1 MEMKRTK
8 NSRRPRSMPALMV
21 HSASGGVEIEVS
33 PMDSPTVPRAELN
46 SKIESLRLLGLVGLV
61 MTACAGGWALEG
73 SARVL
78 GWHDVERAGIRSCV
92 VFLEVRNDGPVRIT
106 RSTIS
111 FRVNAASRSYYR
123 TLVLDTH
130 LPSGGILYAESF
142 VGYVNPQESVRA
154 DGGVAL
160 IGCSSSENARRY
172 LLRLALAPSGGA
184 FRRYILPT
192 GMMPSG
198 TSVPRFMTPWTA
210 SSKKAP
216 TMTVPRPKAWAWR

>member
-1 MEMKRTK
+1 MTLC
-8 NSRRPRSMPALMV
+8 RRAIPGAGRA
-21 HSASGGVEIEVS
+21 SAWRVL
-33 PMDSPTVPRAELN
+33 TAR
-46 SKIESLRLLGLVGLV
+46 LRLRAISALAGLVLVGLV
-61 MTACAGGWALEG
+61 MNACAGGWAPEG

-111 FRVNAASRSYYR
+111 FRVYTASRSYYR

-142 VGYVNPQESVRA
+142 VEYANPQESAEA

-160 IGCSSSENARRY
+160 IGCYFE
-172 LLRLALAPSGGA
+172 
-184 FRRYILPT
+184 
-192 GMMPSG
+192 
-198 TSVPRFMTPWTA
+198 
-210 SSKKAP
+210 
-216 TMTVPRPKAWAWR
+216 